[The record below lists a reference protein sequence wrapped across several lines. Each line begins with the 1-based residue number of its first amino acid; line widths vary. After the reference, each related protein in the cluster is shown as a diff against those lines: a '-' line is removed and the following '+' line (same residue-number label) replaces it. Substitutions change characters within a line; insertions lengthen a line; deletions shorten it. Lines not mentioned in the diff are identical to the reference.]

1 MNLERELKTFHNRC
15 EEVLSSRFILAEKK
29 ISDLLKSVVLSPV
42 LYRITERCL
51 ADFNYEVEFL
61 KVRVADPGTGR
72 YRLALPESRSRLA
85 AFVFCLLCELES
97 KKRDLQ
103 RLLEDYFAPDGN
115 CVEGYAAFCNEIIA
129 PYEAVMTAFAGEYE
143 EGEETPAEPVNEKFF
158 GSDFASLSASTME
171 SIVAHCG
178 TISRLTAVE
187 KSFSGQDKQDL
198 QFLLEAFCHALATRD
213 RKLIRALF
221 VGLKN
226 AFRGYKKFYE
236 PVGAIEK
243 TLKELWIV

>member
-1 MNLERELKTFHNRC
+1 MNLERELRTFHERC
-15 EEVLSSRFILAEKK
+15 EEVCSSRFILAEKK

-51 ADFNYEVEFL
+51 DGFNYEVEFL
-61 KVRVADPGTGR
+61 KVRVADAGTGR
-72 YRLALPESRSRLA
+72 YRLELPESRTRLA

-115 CVEGYAAFCNEIIA
+115 CVEGYAAFCRTVIE
-129 PYEAVMTAFAGEYE
+129 PYEAVMTAFAGEFE
-143 EGEETPAEPVNEKFF
+143 EGDEAPPEPVREKFF

-171 SIVAHCG
+171 EIVEKCG
-178 TISRLTAVE
+178 EIARLTAVE
-187 KSFSGQDKQDL
+187 KSFSVQDRQDL
-198 QFLLEAFCHALATRD
+198 QFLIEAFCHALATRD

-221 VGLKN
+221 VGLKS
-226 AFRGYKKFYE
+226 AYRGYKKFYD
-236 PVGAIEK
+236 PVNSIEK
-243 TLKELWIV
+243 TLKQLWIL